1 MLGFVGTTRCV
12 REDQMNDALLEELQE
27 SMGKTGPIT
36 TLEHRL
42 ILRAVAQNVQNTNE
56 IKTMIEELTKEMRTN
71 PVIVYGRWL
80 YTKPAIAISI
90 TLAILSVFVIII
102 SQSETQQAWGWV
114 SFLAARI
121 K

>member
-1 MLGFVGTTRCV
+1 MLGFVGIARGV
-12 REDQMNDALLEELQE
+12 REDKMSDALLEELQE

-42 ILRAVAQNVQNTNE
+42 MLRAISQNVKNTNE
-56 IKTMIEELTKEMRTN
+56 IKTILEELTKEMRSN
-71 PVIVYGRWL
+71 PVVVYGRWL

-90 TLAILSVFVIII
+90 TLAIMSVFIII
-102 SQSETQQAWGWV
+102 VSQAETQEAWGWV